1 MHELGLL
8 TSVVAAVE
16 KAAADA
22 DSKVTRVQKVA
33 LNVGT
38 MSGALSEALYGSW
51 PIARQGGICT
61 AAELEVNTVP
71 ASVYCPNCARDVE
84 IDEFFALLCPVC
96 GTPTGNMTHGREF
109 EIAWVEWD
117 TAETADPA
125 DTVEEG

>member
-22 DSKVTRVQKVA
+22 NYQVTRVEKVA

-38 MSGALSEALYGSW
+38 MSGAVPEALYGSW
-51 PIARQGGICT
+51 PIAREGTVCA

-71 ASVYCPNCARDVE
+71 ASVYCSGCAQDVE
-84 IDEFFALLCPVC
+84 IDEFFALLCPKC
-96 GTPTGNMTHGREF
+96 GMPTGNLTHGREF
-109 EIAWVEWD
+109 EISWVEWD
-117 TAETADPA
+117 KD
-125 DTVEEG
+125 